1 MSRKHVFQYLDLP
14 REMPRRIPVEVRTA
28 GDWGELY
35 GRFGLAEAQ
44 HQAGRCLD
52 CGNPYCSWKCPVH
65 NAIPQWLQL
74 VQEDRLLEAAD
85 LCHSTNPLPEVCGR
99 VCPQDRLCEGAC
111 TLEEFG
117 AVTIGAVEKFIVDS
131 AFEQG
136 WRPDLSQVRP
146 TGKRV
151 AVVGAGPAGIACADR
166 LARAGV
172 QAVVYDRYEQI
183 GGLLQFGIP
192 SFKLDK
198 AVIAKRRE
206 VLEGMGIEFRLGVEV
221 CGAEASDAP
230 AAREASSRDAGAG
243 SNAAHRIS
251 IERLLEEYDAVF
263 LGTGAYRYT
272 DGGLPGQDLE
282 GVLPALPF
290 LVQNGR
296 IVGGDD
302 PWGRPIAGWED
313 RLALPDLAG
322 KHVVVLGGGD
332 TGMDCVRSAIRL
344 GAAKVTCAYRRDEAS
359 MPGSAR
365 EVANAREEGVRFLFN
380 RQPVEI
386 VAAEGSAAHG
396 DGERSGRAAGVRVV
410 ETRLGEP
417 DARGRRSAVPIEG
430 SASVLE
436 ADVVVIAFGFS
447 ASVPDWLAAQG
458 VAGTPNGR
466 IVVGAG
472 TRAAANAGAGVEVGA
487 DADIA
492 GGEAGERLPYQTA
505 HPRIFAGGDAV
516 RGADLVVTAVAEG
529 RDAAAS
535 IVASL
540 LAPCA

>member
-1 MSRKHVFQYLDLP
+1 MSKKQVFQFLDLP
-14 REMPRRIPVEVRTA
+14 RTMPQRIPLELRTS

-35 GRFGLAEAQ
+35 GRFGKEEAQ
-44 HQAGRCLD
+44 YQAGRCLD

-74 VQEDRLLEAAD
+74 LQENRIEEAAE

-99 VCPQDRLCEGAC
+99 VCPQDRLCEGSC

-117 AVTIGAVEKFIVDS
+117 AVTIGAAEKYIVDT
-131 AFEQG
+131 ALANG
-136 WRPDLSQVRP
+136 WRPDLSDVKP

-151 AVVGAGPAGIACADR
+151 AVIGAGPAGLGCADR
-166 LARAGV
+166 LARAGI

-198 AVIAKRRE
+198 SVIAQRRE
-206 VLEGMGIEFRLGVEV
+206 VLEGMGVEFRLGVDV
-221 CGAEASDAP
+221 G
-230 AAREASSRDAGAG
+230 RDVTL
-243 SNAAHRIS
+243 
-251 IERLLEEYDAVF
+251 EQLLDEYDAVF

-272 DGGLPGQDLE
+272 DGGLSGQDLE

-296 IVGGDD
+296 IVGGND

-313 RLALPDLAG
+313 KLALPDLHG
-322 KHVVVLGGGD
+322 KRVVVLGGGD

-344 GAAKVTCAYRRDEAS
+344 GAARVTCAYRRDEAN

-380 RQPVEI
+380 RQPLAI
-386 VAAEGSAAHG
+386 VAG
-396 DGERSGRAAGVRVV
+396 DDGKVAGVQVV

-417 DARGRRSAVPIEG
+417 DERGRQSAVPIEG

-436 ADVVVIAFGFS
+436 ADVVIIAFGFS
-447 ASVPDWLAAQG
+447 PSVPAWLADQG
-458 VAGTPNGR
+458 VEGTPNGR
-466 IVVGAG
+466 IVVG
-472 TRAAANAGAGVEVGA
+472 
-487 DADIA
+487 
-492 GGEAGERLPYQTA
+492 GGHRLAFQTTN
-505 HPRIFAGGDAV
+505 PKLFAGGDAV

-529 RDAAAS
+529 RDAAGS
-535 IVASL
+535 IVTL
-540 LAPCA
+540 LS